1 MRVASAPGLGYTLVR
16 RQDMTVTVDLVDSR
30 ALDLLKDLESFN
42 IIRLISPVTEEDA
55 DIRESCPLCAMYH
68 EPNEETI
75 AAMEEGDAIVRG
87 DIPSPVFN
95 SFEEFLQDLKS

>member
-1 MRVASAPGLGYTLVR
+1 
-16 RQDMTVTVDLVDSR
+16 MTVTVDLVNSR

-42 IIRLISPVTEEDA
+42 IIRLISPVTEKDVDRDA
-55 DIRESCPLCAMYH
+55 EPCPLCAMYH
-68 EPNEETI
+68 EPNEKTI